1 MPLLELRNVTVRYG
15 RTTALSNLSLRIP
28 RGEITAI
35 IGPSGCGKTTLL
47 KVMNRLIDEEPGA
60 AVDGDLLLNGAA
72 AGRDDAHAL
81 RERVGM
87 VFQTPMPFPLSI
99 RKNVAYALPSR
110 GVADRAEQKRIVREK
125 LAMVRLWDE
134 VAHDP
139 DRSAL
144 HLSGGQQ
151 QRLCIAR
158 ALATEPEALL
168 LDEPCS
174 SLDVGNTANIEDI
187 LKSLKGRYTFVIVTH
202 NLAQARRIA
211 DRVVVLMDGSLV
223 EEGPAADVFAAPKD
237 ARTAAYLGGAIG

>member
-47 KVMNRLIDEEPGA
+47 KVMNRLLDEEDDS
-60 AVDGDLLLNGAA
+60 AVEGDLLLNGASI
-72 AGRDDAHAL
+72 GPDSAHAL

-87 VFQTPMPFPLSI
+87 VFQTPTPFPFSI
-99 RKNVAYALPSR
+99 RRNVAYALPSR
-110 GVADRAEQKRIVREK
+110 GVTDRTEQKRIVREK

-144 HLSGGQQ
+144 QLSGGQQ

-158 ALATEPEALL
+158 ALATDPKVLL
-168 LDEPCS
+168 LDEPCEGIQPS
-174 SLDVGNTANIEDI
+174 IVEEIENII
-187 LKSLKGRYTFVIVTH
+187 LEINKTHGIAVVLVEQNVEFARRACDRFVIVEKGHVAASGTPEDLTQEVVHTH
-202 NLAQARRIA
+202 LS
-211 DRVVVLMDGSLV
+211 V
-223 EEGPAADVFAAPKD
+223 
-237 ARTAAYLGGAIG
+237 